1 MLGTVIKCEK
11 WTDQHDASVEQI
23 KKSESPTG
31 IEPTTSWTPG
41 SALKVVVV
49 PCESVCE
56 STAVLILAVC
66 RRPVTHELGYTTL
79 PSSVLVAQWIER
91 PPDVLLLRNAIILNL
106 TQLLCYSEK
115 VNLRKICNLALL
127 RQANI
132 LLVKVN
138 NAKSTN
144 PPMSSGE
151 ECGLLS
157 WTAAGNLT

>member
-1 MLGTVIKCEK
+1 MWKVNWSTWRECGTNKKIWVPNRN
-11 WTDQHDASVEQI
+11 WTHDLLNTRQCSKSGCGTLWVSV
-23 KKSESPTG
+23 
-31 IEPTTSWTPG
+31 WVDC
-41 SALKVVVV
+41 SAD
-49 PCESVCE
+49 
-56 STAVLILAVC
+56 
-66 RRPVTHELGYTTL
+66 
-79 PSSVLVAQWIER
+79 PSSMQEACHTWTWLYDLA
-91 PPDVLLLRNAIILNL
+91 LLSSRSSMDRAPTRCFATNAIILNL

-151 ECGLLS
+151 ECGFVS